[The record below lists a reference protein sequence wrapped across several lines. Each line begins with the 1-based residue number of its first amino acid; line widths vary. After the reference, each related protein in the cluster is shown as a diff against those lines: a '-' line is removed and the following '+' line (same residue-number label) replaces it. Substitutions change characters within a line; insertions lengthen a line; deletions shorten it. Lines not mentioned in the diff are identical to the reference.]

1 MIAGKKR
8 KEDEPMASELERKED
23 MIDSY
28 MNLLR
33 IQAAGNDGWAAEVD
47 TQLTVLRVKLEAAGV
62 VVDKIQVFR

>member
-1 MIAGKKR
+1 
-8 KEDEPMASELERKED
+8 MATELEKKED

-47 TQLTVLRVKLEAAGV
+47 TQLIALRVKLEAAGV
-62 VVDKIQVFR
+62 VVDKLRVVK